1 MRLIEA
7 DMGEA
12 SLATNHLHM
21 YDLKTKSWTT
31 NTAPLPSPEFDG
43 KFNVASCQ
51 FAIHYMF
58 QTRQRASRL
67 MMEISRL
74 LAPGGVF
81 IVSTMDCRVVED
93 MALAHISGS
102 ENSDMN
108 HKDVTR
114 SKSNQQKE
122 KEFSLQITSEIEV
135 GDGGGLQVQGEGE
148 KEKGVLM
155 EMEFT
160 QEMWNRLIQKDSN
173 RQSELSDNRNDEDSF
188 GIRYNFTLLDAPRLF
203 GAKGDSA
210 VEAPE
215 WLVPLG
221 KPLEN
226 LAAEYDLKIE
236 LVQNFQEF
244 VVENMK
250 NLALRCVIHCAVL

>member
-1 MRLIEA
+1 
-7 DMGEA
+7 
-12 SLATNHLHM
+12 
-21 YDLKTKSWTT
+21 
-31 NTAPLPSPEFDG
+31 
-43 KFNVASCQ
+43 
-51 FAIHYMF
+51 
-58 QTRQRASRL
+58 
-67 MMEISRL
+67 
-74 LAPGGVF
+74 
-81 IVSTMDCRVVED
+81 
-93 MALAHISGS
+93 MALAHVSGS
-102 ENSDMN
+102 ENRDMN

-122 KEFSLQITSEIEV
+122 KEFSLQITSEMEV
-135 GDGGGLQVQGEGE
+135 GDGGGGLQVQGERE

-173 RQSELSDNRNDEDSF
+173 RQSELSDNINDENSF
-188 GIRYNFTLLDAPRLF
+188 GIRYNFTLLDDSRLF

-221 KPLEN
+221 KPLEK

-236 LVQNFQEF
+236 LVQNFQKF

-250 NLALRCVIHCAVL
+250 NLALRCVIYCAVL